1 MNEILLN
8 ILSVVVTSII
18 LPLLTYAGTRLI
30 AYLNSKIKDDNYR
43 IQLTTA
49 TDIVVNA
56 VRSVFQTYVDSL
68 KVSGNFDKEAQ
79 LIALNKAKDIALEQM
94 TDDVKNFISKNHVLS
109 CNVSLN
115 FSTNKNSTCC
125 NICANNSL

>member
-30 AYLNSKIKDDNYR
+30 AYLNSKIKDENYK
-43 IQLTTA
+43 ILLTTA

-56 VRSVFQTYVDSL
+56 VRSVFQTYVESL
-68 KVSGNFDKEAQ
+68 KASGNFDSEAQ

-94 TDDVKNFISKNHVLS
+94 TDEVKQFISKNYGSVDAWLTTTIE
-109 CNVSLN
+109 
-115 FSTNKNSTCC
+115 STINLIKNKK
-125 NICANNSL
+125 